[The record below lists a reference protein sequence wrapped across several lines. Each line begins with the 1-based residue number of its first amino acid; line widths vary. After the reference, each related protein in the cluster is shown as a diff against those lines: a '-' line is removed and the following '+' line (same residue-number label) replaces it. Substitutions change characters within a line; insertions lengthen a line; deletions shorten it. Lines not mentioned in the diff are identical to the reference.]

1 MHITIIEDEKLLSK
15 NLEKKL
21 IKNWFNTTIYNWYIE
36 FINSN
41 FQKSDLYIIDLS
53 LIDWSWYDIIKKLRE
68 KNIKSPIIIT
78 SWYSDPDKKIYW
90 LDLWA
95 DDYISK
101 PFSSEEL
108 IARIRALLR
117 RSYSDSL
124 DSNINYNNINYDTK
138 SKSVYI
144 DWKKIELRWREIKLI
159 EYMLFNI
166 WKLIKK
172 DELIISVWWEYDIT
186 QITDNNINVTMS
198 NVRKK
203 LWANFKLKTIAWQWY
218 LLEENN

>member
-218 LLEENN
+218 ILEENN